1 MIPEA
6 AIAFAADLMGRP
18 AGTVERRVGEQVW
31 PAVSGRHR
39 DDVVAVLDT
48 LRLGA
53 APGTRA
59 EELAYDLRLVLD
71 EVEPRRWAKAR
82 EIPMGVRVRPAGMP
96 TSGFYWVRHLEAMS
110 RYVNGAYDGAEFL
123 GVVDRGNSG
132 GYVEVLP

>member
-6 AIAFAADLMGRP
+6 AVAFAADLMRSAP
-18 AGTVERRVGEQVW
+18 GTVQRAVGEQVW

-48 LRLGA
+48 LRRGA

-71 EVEPRRWAKAR
+71 EVEPRRWAKAAD
-82 EIPMGVRVRPAGMP
+82 IPEWTRVRPVGETP
-96 TSGFYWVRHLEAMS
+96 DCYWVRVLGDAMR
-110 RYVNGAYDGAEFL
+110 RYAGSDYISLASLAD
-123 GVVDRGNSG
+123 VDRAYPDGF
-132 GYVEVLP
+132 VEVLP